1 MDGDTT
7 SSISTGFQFQAN
19 STSKWDNELKF
30 AAAGSV
36 RTSFVVLTVFNL
48 LVAFAVTISILL
60 RSWKTL
66 KRTEPMWDLRSSWL
80 RLVKGR
86 DVYPFALSLG
96 IVIQG
101 IVYAIAQSKGF
112 ESLMILRSFFIVP
125 FIQLV
130 FGLELTIRIM
140 SPRVFPFRGRF
151 NTLACLATVGILLI
165 VVLSIT
171 FVVRPSQF
179 CFANLLSYLHRYD
192 AGCFGALLTV
202 IILVLIECGLICFK
216 LHTGARMS
224 VAERDEASR
233 MVYFMVIAVISY
245 TLQVTFFYNTT
256 FQDPGASSS
265 TTMEL
270 AAIATVATNM
280 SGLLLGCL
288 YLFLRSSKSPTGCSD
303 DDIEASQ
310 GFKKWGD
317 DQDQEPQTPGSAM
330 LQPLELPKLAHK
342 ADSKESLLADD
353 RVEEKVFGARKDFL
367 KAGLKPLRLS
377 TMRQSGDFPTAPKPI
392 RTSSKESIR
401 NLKRS
406 MYSIFP
412 KAEPL
417 KSPMLLPTTT
427 YKETASKKMPPQNLA
442 DDLLAPPGLRLPNR
456 NLRASGASMLSMAT
470 VQIGLRLSN
479 IADMRPSE
487 PKPKQDTEPVHNLD
501 CPNSTV
507 RFFPRKTSPLA
518 IAIVDVPGEGTSYK
532 IQDNFD
538 NNLTEKELPPV
549 PLSAG
554 MATPPETTLS
564 SAVHVKILNNSKF
577 SSIMMGIIGDTNMV

>member
-151 NTLACLATVGILLI
+151 NTPACLATIGILLI

-216 LHTGARMS
+216 LYTGARMS

-342 ADSKESLLADD
+342 ADSKESLLVDD

-377 TMRQSGDFPTAPKPI
+377 TMRQSSDFPTAPRPI

-412 KAEPL
+412 KAEPP

-427 YKETASKKMPPQNLA
+427 YKETASKKMPPQNLT
-442 DDLLAPPGLRLPNR
+442 DDFLAPPGLRLPNR

-554 MATPPETTLS
+554 TKARAIFTYSED
-564 SAVHVKILNNSKF
+564 
-577 SSIMMGIIGDTNMV
+577 GIN